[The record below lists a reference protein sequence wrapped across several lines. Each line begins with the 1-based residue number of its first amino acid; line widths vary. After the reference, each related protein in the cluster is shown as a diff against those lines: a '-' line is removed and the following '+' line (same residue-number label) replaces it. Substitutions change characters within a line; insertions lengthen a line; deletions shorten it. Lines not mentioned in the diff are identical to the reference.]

1 MSLSVKTRAER
12 FVSTLRH
19 CQILGLTVEHA
30 AEETLVMR
38 LPYSQS
44 IVGNPLTGVVH
55 GGSLTTLMDTAC
67 GTAGFAVLPGF
78 ELCPTLDLRMD
89 YMKAATPDRDLLAEA
104 RVVRVASSVV
114 FTQCDVYQDTDGS
127 ERDLV
132 ARCSATF
139 MRIGQDMTPAD
150 FRARIEE
157 GMTAPESEQ

>member
-1 MSLSVKTRAER
+1 
-12 FVSTLRH
+12 
-19 CQILGLTVEHA
+19 
-30 AEETLVMR
+30 
-38 LPYSQS
+38 
-44 IVGNPLTGVVH
+44 
-55 GGSLTTLMDTAC
+55 
-67 GTAGFAVLPGF
+67 
-78 ELCPTLDLRMD
+78 MD